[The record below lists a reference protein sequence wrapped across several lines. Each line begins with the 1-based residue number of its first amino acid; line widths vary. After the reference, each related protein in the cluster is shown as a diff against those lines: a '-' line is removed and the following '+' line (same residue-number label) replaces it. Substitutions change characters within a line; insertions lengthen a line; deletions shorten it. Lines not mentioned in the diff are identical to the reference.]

1 MLGSGGGLKCFRK
14 VREPSFGGVSG
25 VPGRIWVRWFRGT
38 NLKGKILRYRSGGF
52 CVFVFKGMLIQENV
66 LLSTLDLLVVVYRNT
81 DTMHRSHCHCPA
93 AALTTHTTARTNF
106 QFSKFP
112 LSQCPFSRTC
122 LPTTST
128 PPASPPANNPNNF
141 PPL

>member
-66 LLSTLDLLVVVYRNT
+66 TAFNIRSTRRRLSQ
-81 DTMHRSHCHCPA
+81 HRHNASFPLPLPCCCPHYPHHCPDQFPI
-93 AALTTHTTARTNF
+93 F
-106 QFSKFP
+106 QVSTFPVPLFPHLSPYDIHPTRFSPGK
-112 LSQCPFSRTC
+112 
-122 LPTTST
+122 
-128 PPASPPANNPNNF
+128 
-141 PPL
+141 